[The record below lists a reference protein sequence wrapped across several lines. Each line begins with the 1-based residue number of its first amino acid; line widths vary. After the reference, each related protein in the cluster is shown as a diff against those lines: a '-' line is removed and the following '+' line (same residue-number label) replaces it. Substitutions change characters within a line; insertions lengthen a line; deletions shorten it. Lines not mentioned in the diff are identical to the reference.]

1 MSLIVQ
7 KYGGTSVGTPERIR
21 NVARKI
27 IETRDAGNQVIAVVS
42 AMAGVTNRLIELAE
56 QVTGEGKHPTEREM
70 DVLLSTGE
78 QTTIALTAMALN
90 AMGAKA
96 VSLTGAQAG
105 IETDGVHTKARISNI
120 SPAGVHAHLD
130 DGTIVI
136 LAGFQGK
143 TADG

>member
-7 KYGGTSVGTPERIR
+7 KYGGTSVGTPERIM

-105 IETDGVHTKARISNI
+105 I
-120 SPAGVHAHLD
+120 
-130 DGTIVI
+130 
-136 LAGFQGK
+136 
-143 TADG
+143 